1 MPTTFARRGIL
12 YVPDFVGN
20 CGGLIHVD
28 ADQLGEGGERLES
41 ALADAEHRTREILAE
56 ALESGELPTTI
67 AEQRAWSRIRAA
79 RAEIAAA
86 QRR

>member
-1 MPTTFARRGIL
+1 M
-12 YVPDFVGN
+12 
-20 CGGLIHVD
+20 
-28 ADQLGEGGERLES
+28 LES

-67 AEQRAWSRIRAA
+67 AEHRAWSRTRAA
-79 RAEIAAA
+79 RAEIATA